1 MFIMDDMVVVSP
13 LVSIPPETE
22 VPEWHGHGH
31 GRGQWTWIMDMLKSW
46 QSSHPSPTM
55 QRLLWHVQ
63 WRVEEQVET
72 READQIPGPVD
83 RLWPIF
89 KLDKNQ
95 PSIHPSTT
103 THPSTTLHVTF
114 CHTLIMLYF
123 SQFNSDIYETLNLS
137 SWGPNFSTQFVKI
150 YVPP

>member
-1 MFIMDDMVVVSP
+1 MFIMDDMIVVSP

-95 PSIHPSTT
+95 PSIHPSI
-103 THPSTTLHVTF
+103 HLHVTF
-114 CHTLIMLYF
+114 CHLYLPISLPIQLRSLWNF
-123 SQFNSDIYETLNLS
+123 KLKLLCYKPIIPTCIFAI
-137 SWGPNFSTQFVKI
+137 WGDYPMS
-150 YVPP
+150 